1 MNFFAII
8 YNISKSITLEVIL
21 TELRKNSQQLN
32 NIERECASIK
42 EELRCLLRKVDS
54 KEKETFKIEKSSY
67 QVYYVHLH
75 DMAVIV
81 INKFRMH
88 LIVKLGSCLYPR

>member
-32 NIERECASIK
+32 NIERECA

-88 LIVKLGSCLYPR
+88 LIVKLGSCSYPQ